1 MKYLI
6 LLLLLS
12 SLAFTSCSSSKK
24 GDANKEGQEVTDILD
39 GESDFIVDGD
49 NEDLIIEDED
59 IALAEDKKIE
69 VDTIEE
75 IETAAAPVSSAP
87 IIAEDGSYTIK
98 NGETLMMASFNIY
111 GDYRRWKEL
120 ANYNGINQNN
130 IKAGTTIRYQMP
142 AQEFRWNPDG
152 LPYLIKRGDTLGTIS
167 NDKYGTAKK
176 WRMIYDNNKPLIR
189 DPNLIF
195 AGFTLYYVP
204 LRDVASK

>member
-1 MKYLI
+1 MKYLM
-6 LLLLLS
+6 LLILS
-12 SLAFTSCSSSKK
+12 SSLIFTSCSSSKK
-24 GDANKEGQEVTDILD
+24 GEAETEGEEVTDVLD

-75 IETAAAPVSSAP
+75 IETAAAPVSTAP
-87 IIAEDGSYTIK
+87 SINEDGTYTLK

-120 ANYNGINQNN
+120 ADYNGISQNSVS
-130 IKAGTTIRYQMP
+130 AGTKIKFRAP
-142 AQEFRWNPDG
+142 SEEFRWSPEG

-167 NDKYGTAKK
+167 NDKYGTSSK

-195 AGFTLYYVP
+195 AGFTLYYLP
-204 LRDVASK
+204 LRDVASE